1 MFNITNNF
9 EHPTRPGYFVFRFRE
24 KVRADYFEEL
34 LKKEGVWFEKS
45 EEDDESPLILYGI
58 KLNDYKKATKAN
70 YMVSAKYRKK
80 TISSIY
86 LRIIIY
92 AVAVTIISLAIIGA
106 LSKT

>member
-45 EEDDESPLILYGI
+45 EAGNSGQRHVDFRHGH
-58 KLNDYKKATKAN
+58 
-70 YMVSAKYRKK
+70 R
-80 TISSIY
+80 
-86 LRIIIY
+86 
-92 AVAVTIISLAIIGA
+92 
-106 LSKT
+106 